1 MLVVDDA
8 AHHDYTLETRYA
20 ALTHDLGKATT
31 PTDILPRH
39 TGHELRSVELVRQ
52 LSQRL
57 RASSECRDLALLAAR
72 YHGDIHRA
80 KELRAETIIKLFQ
93 STDAWRRP
101 ERFAHLLQ
109 ACSSDARGRTGHEN
123 DTYPQADYLLNLL
136 SVARAVDAGE
146 IAKQCPDISAIA
158 DAVQQARVAAIA
170 GLVEKQRGAA

>member
-1 MLVVDDA
+1 M
-8 AHHDYTLETRYA
+8 
-20 ALTHDLGKATT
+20 
-31 PTDILPRH
+31 
-39 TGHELRSVELVRQ
+39 
-52 LSQRL
+52 
-57 RASSECRDLALLAAR
+57 
-72 YHGDIHRA
+72 
-80 KELRAETIIKLFQ
+80 RAETIIKLFQ